1 MCNRNL
7 AGLEAKLAAD
17 WGVRSITISYRYH
30 ALHILVIM
38 DREILLAHLR
48 NTRFAPADQDQ
59 AQMDAR
65 AIAAYLKR
73 EYNVRVIGIGSAFG
87 NGRPFR
93 QSSDIDLVV
102 EGLPVAQFYQASA
115 RAADMTNL
123 ALDIIP
129 LESATAPLLD
139 RVRLEG
145 VEL

>member
-1 MCNRNL
+1 MTTSGSLFRFL
-7 AGLEAKLAAD
+7 
-17 WGVRSITISYRYH
+17 SRYH
-30 ALHILVIM
+30 ALHILVSWTAKSFSPIC
-38 DREILLAHLR
+38 ETP
-48 NTRFAPADQDQ
+48 NFAPADRDR
-59 AQMDAR
+59 AQVDAR

-102 EGLPVAQFYQASA
+102 EGLPAAQFYRASA
-115 RAADMTNL
+115 RAADMTQL

-129 LESATAPLLD
+129 LESATALLLD
-139 RVRLEG
+139 WVRQEG